1 MLWEP
6 VYLFVVTCVVVS
18 TAMLKAVSD
27 EYRTEDTGGARRAT
41 ATPGAAFRAAY
52 REQRRVRFANDKEK
66 KS

>member
-1 MLWEP
+1 
-6 VYLFVVTCVVVS
+6 
-18 TAMLKAVSD
+18 MLKAVSD